1 MLTIPRRRATPQAGG
16 GSALAFQHDP
26 TEGGKGALDPSV
38 VDVMVKDQTD
48 PIRPDDVNP
57 NTVAFYLAGKLSRG
71 DPRVRT
77 ELPIHHGRGGGY
89 VVSVVNPTTA
99 HGSHQAA

>member
-1 MLTIPRRRATPQAGG
+1 MLTIPRRRARPKGG
-16 GSALAFQHDP
+16 RGSALSFQHDP

-77 ELPIHHGRGGGY
+77 ELQIHHVRGGWIVLQDY
-89 VVSVVNPTTA
+89 PRDPS
-99 HGSHQAA
+99 